1 MSLFPCGELERFC
14 SATLSRRHIYPT
26 RAKKPVY
33 RATDEPLFALSI
45 RDTLLMERAGDLV
58 LGEARVLWRRCLL
71 GQIASSGAKNSHV
84 VSEGV
89 EFVAS
94 RMTAGSSVDL
104 VGKNNCG
111 AVGMNGVVFIGS

>member
-1 MSLFPCGELERFC
+1 MSLFPCGEMVRYC
-14 SATLSRRHIYPT
+14 TATLSRRHIYPT

-33 RATDEPLFALSI
+33 RATDEPLFALSL

-71 GQIASSGAKNSHV
+71 GQIASSGAKKSHV

-89 EFVAS
+89 ELVAA
-94 RMTAGSSVDL
+94 RGAAG
-104 VGKNNCG
+104 GGGGRGGGGGGG
-111 AVGMNGVVFIGS
+111 AGGGGGGV

>member
-1 MSLFPCGELERFC
+1 MSLFPCREMERYC
-14 SATLSRRHIYPT
+14 TATLSRRHIYPFW
-26 RAKKPVY
+26 AFLSVFCV
-33 RATDEPLFALSI
+33 TDEPLFALSL

-71 GQIASSGAKNSHV
+71 GQIASSGAKKSHV

-94 RMTAGSSVDL
+94 RRTAGSSVDH
-104 VGKNNCG
+104 
-111 AVGMNGVVFIGS
+111 VGMNN